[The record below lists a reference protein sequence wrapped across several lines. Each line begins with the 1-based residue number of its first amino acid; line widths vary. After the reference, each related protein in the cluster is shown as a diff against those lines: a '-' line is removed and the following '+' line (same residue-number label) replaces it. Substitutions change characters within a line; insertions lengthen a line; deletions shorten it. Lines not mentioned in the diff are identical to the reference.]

1 MTAQARIFYFIL
13 FLLFVLSSEFRLASK
28 VSGWQSL
35 RSLAAGGGTSLSP
48 DFVTRLVKT
57 HGVRPEKLHIDDI
70 RSAHRP
76 FFFTKMLV
84 IPKHF
89 LPPIVVNTA
98 LGTVLWAAYSESSSA
113 LSSYDGLEAHPI
125 TIAALSGA
133 VAGGAQAIVAA
144 PAENLRLAIERSTT
158 GGDWSHAWREMLR
171 GRAQNH
177 QPIRVDSLHEAK
189 QVRGWMMDVRDMAG
203 RGWKGWGWGLAK
215 DVCGEQPGLSPHSFF
230 A

>member
-1 MTAQARIFYFIL
+1 
-13 FLLFVLSSEFRLASK
+13 
-28 VSGWQSL
+28 
-35 RSLAAGGGTSLSP
+35 
-48 DFVTRLVKT
+48 
-57 HGVRPEKLHIDDI
+57 
-70 RSAHRP
+70 
-76 FFFTKMLV
+76 MLV

-98 LGTVLWAAYSESSSA
+98 LGTVLWATYSESSSA

-158 GGDWSHAWREMLR
+158 GGDWSHAWREMLQGTAR
-171 GRAQNH
+171 NH
-177 QPIRVDSLHEAK
+177 QQTIRVESLHEAK

-215 DVCGEQPGLSPHSFF
+215 DVCGEQRSPLPPFCFF
-230 A
+230 FLRKL